1 MDSGFRRNDEMDGD
15 ARMPMTLK
23 SNASIWLTLS
33 AIVIA
38 LDQLTKQIALS
49 LLEPYAP
56 HPVIPGFLNWTLAFN
71 TGAAFSFLHD
81 AGGWQRWLFSALA
94 LVVSTVLIMWLRRL
108 PRSDWRTALPLAL
121 VIGGAL
127 GNLID
132 RVRLGRVTD
141 FIEVYHQQWSWPA
154 FNVADSAISV
164 GAVLLILFG
173 LGSRKAPENAP

>member
-1 MDSGFRRNDEMDGD
+1 MQNK
-15 ARMPMTLK
+15 P
-23 SNASIWLTLS
+23 NALAWLILS

-38 LDQLTKQIALS
+38 LDQLTKHIVLAVLQ
-49 LLEPYAP
+49 PYTP
-56 HPVIPGFLNWTLAFN
+56 VPVIPGLLNWTLAFN

-81 AGGWQRWLFSALA
+81 AGGWQRWLFSVLA
-94 LVVSTVLIMWLRRL
+94 IVVCSVLVVWLRRL
-108 PRSDWRTALPLAL
+108 PRTDWRTALPLAL

-132 RVRLGRVTD
+132 RVRFGRVTD

-164 GAVLLILFG
+164 GAVLLIVFG
-173 LGSRKAPENAP
+173 LGGRKAPSGGG

>member
-1 MDSGFRRNDEMDGD
+1 MQNK
-15 ARMPMTLK
+15 P
-23 SNASIWLTLS
+23 NALAWLILS

-38 LDQLTKQIALS
+38 LDQLTKHIVLAVLQ
-49 LLEPYAP
+49 PYTP
-56 HPVIPGFLNWTLAFN
+56 VPVIPGLLNWTLAFN

-81 AGGWQRWLFSALA
+81 AGGWQRWLFSVLA
-94 LVVSTVLIMWLRRL
+94 IVVCSVLVVWLRRL
-108 PRSDWRTALPLAL
+108 PRTDWRTALPLAL

-132 RVRLGRVTD
+132 RVRFGRVTD

-173 LGSRKAPENAP
+173 LGGRKAPSGGG